1 MSLFKLIILQ
11 IKYINPMKKT
21 VLIAMTGLSM
31 LCAGCG
37 GTQKTSQNETAL
49 TDSVPADFKYEVD
62 AFADL
67 EVLRYYVPGFNSLT
81 LQQKELVYYLSMAA
95 IEGRDILY
103 DQNNKY
109 NLAIR
114 RVLEAIYENYK
125 GDKNTNDYKE
135 FEIYLKRVWFSNGIH
150 HHYGEEKFLPGFS
163 KQFFTEQV
171 KALPDSLIPRDC
183 RSQCEHISADNFIQ
197 MITPV
202 MFDPNVMAKKVNQSG
217 GDLIRTSANN
227 YYGETVTQKEVQD
240 FYNAMKDTTDQTP
253 ISYGLNSRLIKV
265 GDKLTEDVWK
275 VGGLY
280 SPAIEKIVGWLEKAQ
295 AVAENDKQKE
305 VITRLIS
312 YYKTGDL
319 KTFDQ
324 YAIAWVEDLDSRVD
338 FVNGF
343 TEVYGDPLGIK
354 ASWEST
360 VNFKNTEATKRTE
373 IISTNA
379 QWFEDHSPV
388 DKRFK
393 KESVKGVS
401 AKVITVAQLG
411 GDCYP
416 ATPIG
421 INLPNADWIRK
432 DHGSKSVTIEN
443 IMEAYDAAGA
453 HTGFNDEF
461 MWSVSEVDLVKKYG
475 FITDV
480 LHTDLHECLGHGSGK
495 LMPEVDPNALGEF
508 SSTIEEARAD
518 LFGLYFLADAK
529 LVELGIIP
537 SAEAYKAEYYK
548 FMMNGLMTQL
558 VRIEPGKNIEESH
571 MRNRQL
577 IAKWVYEKGKADNVV
592 EYKERDGKIYVVVND
607 YSKLRT
613 LFGDLL
619 AEIQRIKSE
628 GDFKAAKA
636 IVENYAVKVDQ
647 KLHNEVLARYKTLNM
662 KPYKGFVNP
671 TFELVKDNDGKITDV
686 KISYKEGYAEQMLRY
701 SKEFSTLPTFN
712 D

>member
-1 MSLFKLIILQ
+1 
-11 IKYINPMKKT
+11 
-21 VLIAMTGLSM
+21 MTGLSM
-31 LCAGCG
+31 MFAGCG
-37 GTQKTSQNETAL
+37 GGQKAPEKQAEADT
-49 TDSVPADFKYEVD
+49 VPADFKYEVD

-67 EVLRYYVPGFNSLT
+67 EILRYYVPGFNNLT
-81 LQQKELVYYLSMAA
+81 LEQKELVYYLSMAA
-95 IEGRDILY
+95 VEGRDILF
-103 DQNNKY
+103 DQNNRY

-114 RVLEAIYENYK
+114 RTLEAIYGNYK
-125 GDKNTNDYKE
+125 GDKSSADYKE
-135 FEIYLKRVWFSNGIH
+135 FEVYLKRVWFSNGIH

-163 KQFFTEQV
+163 KEFFAEQV
-171 KALPDSLIPRDC
+171 KNLPAELVPVKEGQSVDD
-183 RSQCEHISADNFIQ
+183 FIK
-197 MITPV
+197 MLTPV
-202 MFDPNVMAKKVNQSG
+202 MFDAKVMAKKVNQSG
-217 GDLIRTSANN
+217 GDLILTSANN
-227 YYGETVTQKEVQD
+227 YYGEGVTQKEVQN
-240 FYNAMKDTTDQTP
+240 FYGAMKDTTDLTP
-253 ISYGLNSRLIKV
+253 ISYGLNSRLVKQD
-265 GDKLTEDVWK
+265 GKLVEKVWK

-280 SPAIEKIVGWLEKAQ
+280 SPAIEKIVFWLEKAQ
-295 AVAENDKQKE
+295 AVAENDAQKN
-305 VITRLIS
+305 VISKLIS
-312 YYKTGDL
+312 YYKSGDL

-324 YAIAWVEDLDSRVD
+324 YAVAWVEDLNSQVD

-343 TEVYGDPLGIK
+343 TEVYGDALGIK
-354 ASWEST
+354 ASWESI
-360 VNFKNTEATKRTE
+360 VNFKNVEATKRTE
-373 IISTNA
+373 IISSNA

-388 DKRFK
+388 DKSFK
-393 KESVKGVS
+393 KEKVKGVS

-453 HTGFNDEF
+453 HTGFGKEF
-461 MWSVSEVDLVKKYG
+461 MWSDAEVNMIKEYG

-495 LMPEVDPNALGEF
+495 LLPEVDPNALGEF

-537 SAEAYKAEYYK
+537 NADAYKAEYYK

-558 VRIEPGKNIEESH
+558 VRIEPGKDIEEAH

-577 IAKWVYEKGKADNVV
+577 IARWVYEKGKAENVV
-592 EYKERDGKIYVVVND
+592 EYKIKDGKTYVVVND
-607 YSKLRT
+607 YAKLRT

-628 GDFKAAKA
+628 GDFNGAKA
-636 IVENYAVKVDQ
+636 IVANYAVKVDQ
-647 KLHNEVLARYKTLNM
+647 KLHKEVLERYKTLNM

-671 TFELVKDNDGKITDV
+671 VFQLVQDKDGKITDV
-686 KISYKEGYAEQMLRY
+686 KIYYTEGYAEQMIRY
-701 SKEFSTLPTFN
+701 SKEFSTLPTYN